1 MAQDGPGDQHE
12 PSDGYHTASAGLLP
26 RGVVSTVGYD
36 TQGITAQLHR
46 GLPSPYLTFIFSLE
60 QPIVTGTTAAQAQG
74 PQASFT
80 EVLIAGLHAE
90 PTYVV
95 QPRRQSGIQLAVH
108 PLAARALF
116 GMPTAEVP
124 WVATEGVDVLGAGA
138 ARVRE
143 QLSEQ
148 TTWSARFG
156 VLAHY
161 LHQRVAAGRAP
172 VAPRPELVEAW
183 RWLARR
189 RGSGSMD
196 DLADH
201 VGFST
206 RQLRTVFRREVGVSP
221 QQVGRLMRFDAV
233 KQEIA
238 TIVAAGGQPRLTEL
252 AHRYGYCDHPHLD
265 REFRQYA
272 GLSPTA
278 WVQEERRNIQA
289 GGHRLGQDST
299 S

>member
-1 MAQDGPGDQHE
+1 MAQDRPGDQRE
-12 PSDGYHTASAGLLP
+12 PGGGYCTAPAGLLP
-26 RGVVSTVGYD
+26 RGIVSTVGYD
-36 TQGITAQLHR
+36 SRGLTAQLHR
-46 GLPSPYLTFIFSLE
+46 GLPSPYLTFIFSLGE
-60 QPIVTGTTAAQAQG
+60 PIVSGITAAVAVG
-74 PQASFT
+74 PQASST

-95 QPRRQSGIQLAVH
+95 QPTRQSGIQLAVH

-124 WVATEGVDVLGAGA
+124 WEVTEGVDVLGAGA
-138 ARVRE
+138 GRVRE
-143 QLSEQ
+143 QLSEH

-161 LHQRVAAGRAP
+161 LQQRVTADRAP
-172 VAPRPELVEAW
+172 AGPRPELVEAW

-196 DLADH
+196 DLAYH

-238 TIVAAGGQPRLTEL
+238 TTVAAGGQPRLTEL

-289 GGHRLGQDST
+289 GGHRLGKDST